1 MSRNKDRTGLGDST
15 PEVSAPPPQVLQ
27 QENSGFS
34 FVVPTEFVEL
44 PSQGRYYPEGHPLH
58 GETTIEIRHM
68 TAKEEDIL
76 TSRTLLRQGV
86 ALERVINN
94 LIVERTIDPTTLLVG
109 DRNAILI
116 AARISGYGNVYE
128 TVITCPECT
137 TQSSHAFDLNESA
150 HHLGDDTGAVNN
162 EDGTYNVMLPRLG
175 VTVTIKLLTGHDEKQ
190 LFEWEK
196 KTQKQGNN
204 SAVTTQ
210 LKMLIVAVEGDSTQ
224 KTINY
229 LIDNMPSVDSRHLRM
244 VYKLIAPN
252 VDLTQTFICNE
263 CDYSG
268 DMEVPL
274 TADFFWP
281 DR

>member
-58 GETTIEIRHM
+58 EETTIEIRHM

-94 LIVERTIDPTTLLVG
+94 LIVDKTIDPTTLLVG

-128 TVITCPECT
+128 TMITCPQCV
-137 TQSSHAFDLNESA
+137 TQNHHAFDLNESTP
-150 HHLGDDTGAVNN
+150 HLGDNTDAVDN
-162 EDGTYNVMLPRLG
+162 EDGTYDILLPRLG

-190 LFEWEK
+190 LFQWEK
-196 KTQKQGNN
+196 KTKKQGSN
-204 SAVTTQ
+204 AVVTTQ
-210 LKMLIVAVEGDSTQ
+210 LKMFIVGVEGDTSA
-224 KTINY
+224 KNINY
-229 LIDNMPSVDSRHLRM
+229 LIENMPSVDSRHLRM

-252 VDLTQTFICNE
+252 IDLTQTFICNE